1 MALKYSKASSFSLR
15 NATKANLEK
24 SSTIAST
31 YLLPPMLCV
40 LIGPMR
46 SMCNSFSGLIVWSL
60 SNFLWNLFTCFFF
73 RKSSQIEFSGSLSLG
88 TLLTRLPMATRPS
101 PYNLS

>member
-1 MALKYSKASSFSLR
+1 MALKYSKATSFSLR

-73 RKSSQIEFSGSLSLG
+73 FFEN
-88 TLLTRLPMATRPS
+88 LLKLNFQAH
-101 PYNLS
+101 LVWELF